1 MKALVPDA
9 RFSCSPYEFD
19 IYESQGHDRFG
30 LQSDAGQC
38 SWQQLGAVRD
48 LPRFPVGALAGLE

>member
-30 LQSDAGQC
+30 L
-38 SWQQLGAVRD
+38 
-48 LPRFPVGALAGLE
+48 